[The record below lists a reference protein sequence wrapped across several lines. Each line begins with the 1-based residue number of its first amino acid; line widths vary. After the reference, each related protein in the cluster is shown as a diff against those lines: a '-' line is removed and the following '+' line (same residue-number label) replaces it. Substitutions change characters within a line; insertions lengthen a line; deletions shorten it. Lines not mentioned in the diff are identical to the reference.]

1 MENSRGEALT
11 GYGQTQS
18 FMTMRTTRTCFGLS
32 SLTVNFWLF
41 ATWVTTFFCKSLTTE
56 GKDNCLNAAVPTITQ
71 ETRLELEE
79 VVVSRSIYNVNFRV
93 LDARVY
99 NQRVVTM
106 ATGAAINLTNEQNTV
121 DMKLS
126 Y

>member
-1 MENSRGEALT
+1 MENSGGEALT

-32 SLTVNFWLF
+32 SLT
-41 ATWVTTFFCKSLTTE
+41 SLTTE

-106 ATGAAINLTNEQNTV
+106 ATGATINLTNEQNTV